1 MMNTDEL
8 YMLRCLELAQMAQGD
23 TSPNPLVGAV
33 LVSDGRIVGE
43 GYHHRAGEPHAEVMA
58 IRSVSDAAILKRCT
72 LYVSLEPCSHYGK
85 TPPCAE
91 LIIRSGIPRV
101 VMAIRDPFPQVSG
114 RGEQMLLEAGIE
126 VRVGVLAE
134 EARRLNAPFLSAV
147 EKHRPYITLKWAQS
161 RDGFMDKKRTS
172 SQESPIQFS
181 TPSRMREVHRL
192 RRMHSAILVGEQT
205 ALLDNPSLTNRFGGG
220 GQNPIRIV
228 IDRNGT
234 LPRHL
239 NLFDGSVPTIVVGE
253 YPMTT
258 PCSGVEF
265 ISLDF
270 TKPILLPLMA
280 ELNKRGIQ
288 SLLVEGGSNTL
299 QYFIDAGLYD
309 AVNIEI
315 GTADLIDGV
324 PAPKIT
330 LSIGRKE

>member
-1 MMNTDEL
+1 MNTDEL

-23 TSPNPLVGAV
+23 TTPNPLVGAV

-58 IRSVSDAAILKRCT
+58 INSVSDATILKRCT

-101 VMAIRDPFPQVSG
+101 VMAIRDPFPKVSG

-126 VRVGVLAE
+126 VCVGVLAE
-134 EARRLNAPFLSAV
+134 EAKRLNAPFLSAV

-172 SQESPIQFS
+172 SQEPPIRFSSP
-181 TPSRMREVHRL
+181 TRMREVHRL
-192 RRMHSAILVGEQT
+192 RRIHDAILVGEQT
-205 ALLDNPSLTNRFGGG
+205 ALLDNPSLTNRLGGG
-220 GQNPIRIV
+220 GQTPIRIV
-228 IDRNGT
+228 IDRKGS

-239 NLFDGSVPTIVVGE
+239 NLFDGSVPTIVVSAH
-253 YPMTT
+253 PLVTF
-258 PCSGVEF
+258 CSGVEC

-270 TKPILLPLMA
+270 TKPILPPLMA

-299 QYFIDAGLYD
+299 QHFIDTGLYD
-309 AVNIEI
+309 AMNIEI
-315 GTADLIDGV
+315 DTTDLIDGV
-324 PAPKIT
+324 SAPQIT
-330 LSIGRKE
+330 LLIDKKD